1 LITKGE
7 NTWTTGTQQNSRYN
21 GPFTVGSPVNPG
33 DYQENSAAAA
43 QSDAQLDQAGTTAIA
58 RCEPTNPI
66 FDAATFIGELRDGG
80 IPKAPGL
87 QAIASLRERTAVAK
101 AAGSEYLNVE
111 FGWKPLVSDLRNLSR
126 AVHES
131 HQIMSSYRKGSGKK
145 IRRAFSFPPENSTRQ
160 YKGAMLPIPSQVNA
174 FLTGYETSH
183 KTSSVWFSGAFRYWL
198 PTSDSQMNK
207 FEDFKQK
214 AAKLYGARLTPE
226 TVWNLTPWSWAADW
240 FTSTGDVL
248 HNISAL
254 GHDGLV
260 MQYGYIMAQTEHERV
275 RVGTDGVGT
284 TVSHIKRDVIKQR
297 RAATPYGF
305 GANLSSL
312 SGKQVAVLA
321 ALGLS
326 RS

>member
-1 LITKGE
+1 MATKTQIDLGKTLSFQYRSSAFVSWRSGTYALAGSARTCVSESHRAPYATSGDNGGPLLITTGE

-174 FLTGYETSH
+174 FLTG
-183 KTSSVWFSGAFRYWL
+183 
-198 PTSDSQMNK
+198 
-207 FEDFKQK
+207 
-214 AAKLYGARLTPE
+214 
-226 TVWNLTPWSWAADW
+226 
-240 FTSTGDVL
+240 
-248 HNISAL
+248 
-254 GHDGLV
+254 
-260 MQYGYIMAQTEHERV
+260 
-275 RVGTDGVGT
+275 
-284 TVSHIKRDVIKQR
+284 
-297 RAATPYGF
+297 
-305 GANLSSL
+305 
-312 SGKQVAVLA
+312 
-321 ALGLS
+321 
-326 RS
+326 